1 MQGYDL
7 VAYVEENEARK
18 GNPEH
23 TFTYQGVVYY
33 FVSEGHRHSFAVH
46 PEFYMPQY
54 GGWCAFGLGMD
65 PEAYGYPQDKYPIDP
80 HTFKVVDGKL
90 YLFYNQDGFNALE
103 LWNRDE
109 ATTRQRA
116 DIFWKV
122 LQKKDDS

>member
-1 MQGYDL
+1 MTTKTVFLLATLIGSS
-7 VAYVEENEARK
+7 AWAA
-18 GNPEH
+18 PA
-23 TFTYQGVVYY
+23 
-33 FVSEGHRHSFAVH
+33 SA
-46 PEFYMPQY
+46 
-54 GGWCAFGLGMD
+54 
-65 PEAYGYPQDKYPIDP
+65 QDKYPIDP

-103 LWNRDE
+103 HWNRDE